1 MHSLVI
7 RYVVDLEALY
17 IPNIKKAI
25 ILHADLVVIDYEGCV
40 LDACC
45 LAFLG
50 SLITLRIPSYSL
62 KDDDIVID
70 YGITLFILLI

>member
-70 YGITLFILLI
+70 YGIALFFLLM